1 MYIVADIG
9 GTNARMELHQRLK
22 GDSRGVIEP
31 SFRKVYDTAD
41 IPSICALIRTFVID
55 SGLESPVKLIVC
67 GIPGDVN
74 DNTVGMLELFL
85 P

>member
-9 GTNARMELHQRLK
+9 GTNARMELYHRIK
-22 GDSRGVIEP
+22 GNSSGFIEP

-41 IPSICALIRTFVID
+41 IPSISALIRTFVIE
-55 SGLESPVKLIVC
+55 SGLESPVKLLVC
-67 GIPGDVN
+67 GIPGDVEN
-74 DNTVGMLELFL
+74 NTVGMLELSL